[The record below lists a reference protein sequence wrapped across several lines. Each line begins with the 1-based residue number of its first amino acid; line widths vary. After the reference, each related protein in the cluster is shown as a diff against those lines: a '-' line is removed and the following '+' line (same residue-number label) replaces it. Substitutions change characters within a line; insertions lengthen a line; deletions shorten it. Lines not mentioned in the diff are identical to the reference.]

1 VLTSSP
7 SSHKKSFR
15 DAGSRIFRQET
26 DAQPGIISLLAARTP
41 TAVRELP
48 LEKVVPNPSQPRMTW
63 HEETLQ
69 ELAASIKEHG
79 VLQPILVR
87 PSGDQYEIIAGERR
101 WRSSKIAGKETIPAI
116 VERFDDATALE
127 IALIENLQREDLSP
141 LDEAVIYKKMTDELG
156 YSIRQLAGKLGKDK
170 GYVENR
176 LRLASA
182 PDDVGALG
190 GLRHS
195 RRCERSA
202 CGGGRWQGVAG
213 RREGGQ
219 DRSRRSRLWRPLRA
233 ARRDASLCL
242 HSDRAQG
249 PHARRASRF
258 HRRKDRLYCPFPD
271 ARHDNACAK
280 VWTVQI
286 DARFRVAGRAAS
298 ARLFLSSS
306 PLGMTRS
313 NSARSRAL
321 LRKVSDARYSGLRC
335 TFTPFLKKIDEGAK
349 PCRQMPLARIIE
361 TKAWKRRCPLIE
373 HPFELL
379 GLQGVEHV
387 PFP

>member
-1 VLTSSP
+1 MLTSSP
-7 SSHKKSFR
+7 SSHRKSFR
-15 DAGSRIFRQET
+15 DAGNRIFQQET
-26 DAQPGIISLLAARTP
+26 EAQPGIISLLAARTP

-48 LEKVVPNPSQPRMTW
+48 LEKVIPNPSQPRMTW

-182 PDDVGALG
+182 PDDVREMVAKRYDTLSAAYE
-190 GLRHS
+190 LMKLEDK
-195 RRCERSA
+195 RR
-202 CGGGRWQGVAG
+202 
-213 RREGGQ
+213 
-219 DRSRRSRLWRPLRA
+219 RRSLAKQILAGQLTLIRL
-233 ARRDASLCL
+233 
-242 HSDRAQG
+242 HDRVERILN
-249 PHARRASRF
+249 PHARSTKAEPAIPALRDDALITATRKLNEALAELSRAIGDDGKMTIPDS
-258 HRRKDRLYCPFPD
+258 DRLNLAKFLTISR
-271 ARHDNACAK
+271 ARLDNL
-280 VWTVQI
+280 V
-286 DARFRVAGRAAS
+286 ARLKSGRA
-298 ARLFLSSS
+298 
-306 PLGMTRS
+306 
-313 NSARSRAL
+313 
-321 LRKVSDARYSGLRC
+321 
-335 TFTPFLKKIDEGAK
+335 
-349 PCRQMPLARIIE
+349 
-361 TKAWKRRCPLIE
+361 
-373 HPFELL
+373 
-379 GLQGVEHV
+379 
-387 PFP
+387 

>member
-1 VLTSSP
+1 MLTSSP
-7 SSHKKSFR
+7 SSHRKSFR
-15 DAGSRIFRQET
+15 DAGNRIFQQES

-48 LEKVVPNPSQPRMTW
+48 LDKVVPNPSQPRMTW

-141 LDEAVIYKKMTDELG
+141 LDEAVIYQKMTGELG

-182 PDDVGALG
+182 PDDVREMVAKRYDTLSAAYE
-190 GLRHS
+190 LMKLEDK
-195 RRCERSA
+195 RR
-202 CGGGRWQGVAG
+202 
-213 RREGGQ
+213 
-219 DRSRRSRLWRPLRA
+219 RRSLAKQVLAGQLTLIRLHDRVERILNPNARSTKAEPAIPALRD
-233 ARRDASLCL
+233 DALITATRKLNEALAELSRAIGEDGKMTIPD
-242 HSDRAQG
+242 SDRQNLAKFLTISR
-249 PHARRASRF
+249 ARLDNLVA
-258 HRRKDRLYCPFPD
+258 RL
-271 ARHDNACAK
+271 RS
-280 VWTVQI
+280 
-286 DARFRVAGRAAS
+286 GRA
-298 ARLFLSSS
+298 
-306 PLGMTRS
+306 
-313 NSARSRAL
+313 
-321 LRKVSDARYSGLRC
+321 
-335 TFTPFLKKIDEGAK
+335 
-349 PCRQMPLARIIE
+349 
-361 TKAWKRRCPLIE
+361 
-373 HPFELL
+373 
-379 GLQGVEHV
+379 
-387 PFP
+387 

>member
-15 DAGSRIFRQET
+15 DAGNRIFQQET
-26 DAQPGIISLLAARTP
+26 EAQPGIISLLAARTP

-87 PSGDQYEIIAGERR
+87 PSGDHYEIIAGERR

-116 VERFDDATALE
+116 VARFDDATALE

-141 LDEAVIYKKMTDELG
+141 LDEAVIYQKMTGELG

-182 PDDVGALG
+182 PDDVREMVAKRYDTLSAAYE
-190 GLRHS
+190 LMKLEDK
-195 RRCERSA
+195 RR
-202 CGGGRWQGVAG
+202 
-213 RREGGQ
+213 
-219 DRSRRSRLWRPLRA
+219 RRSLAKQILAGQLTLIRLHDRVERILHPQARGTKAEPAIPALRD
-233 ARRDASLCL
+233 DALITATRMLNESLSDL
-242 HSDRAQG
+242 SRAVGDDGKLTIPESDRQNLAKFLTI
-249 PHARRASRF
+249 SR
-258 HRRKDRLYCPFPD
+258 
-271 ARHDNACAK
+271 
-280 VWTVQI
+280 
-286 DARFRVAGRAAS
+286 
-298 ARLFLSSS
+298 ARLDNLV
-306 PLGMTRS
+306 
-313 NSARSRAL
+313 ARL
-321 LRKVSDARYSGLRC
+321 KSGR
-335 TFTPFLKKIDEGAK
+335 
-349 PCRQMPLARIIE
+349 
-361 TKAWKRRCPLIE
+361 
-373 HPFELL
+373 
-379 GLQGVEHV
+379 
-387 PFP
+387 